1 MSEGREGIR
10 LQRFLAEAGI
20 ASRRKAEDLIREG
33 RVEVNGEVAR
43 VGAVVDPDRDRVR
56 VDGETVHR
64 PAVRLY
70 LVMNKPRGVICAAFD
85 PQRRPTVTSLLP
97 RLPARVHSVG
107 RLDFH
112 SEGVLI
118 FTNDGD
124 LSRALAHP
132 SSQVPRVYHV
142 KVQGRVPE
150 AALSRLRRGVSLDR
164 SGRPAG
170 PRGGLARCASCKV
183 LRRSRPRPEPGRDR
197 THPGGNTWVEVTL
210 TEGRYREVRRMFEA
224 LRLTVLRL
232 RRVRFGPVSLGD
244 LKPGRC
250 RPLAEAEV
258 AALRACVVG
267 RGPVDIPS
275 RDR

>member
-1 MSEGREGIR
+1 MSEGREGLR
-10 LQRFLAEAGI
+10 LQRFLAEAGV
-20 ASRRKAEDLIREG
+20 ASRRRAEDLIREG
-33 RVEVNGEVAR
+33 RVEVNGEVAGI
-43 VGAVVDPDRDRVR
+43 GAVVDPDRDRVR

-64 PAVRLY
+64 PGVRLT
-70 LVMNKPRGVICAAFD
+70 LVMNKPRGVICSASD
-85 PQRRPTVTSLLP
+85 PQRRPTAFSLLP

-107 RLDFH
+107 RLDFQ

-132 SSQVPRVYHV
+132 SSEVPRVYHV
-142 KVQGRVPE
+142 KVQGRVSE
-150 AALSRLRRGVSLDR
+150 AALSRLRRGVRL
-164 SGRPAG
+164 SGPSSHS
-170 PRGGLARCASCKV
+170 RGGLARCVSCKV

-197 THPGGNTWVEVTL
+197 TAPGGNTWVEVTL

-244 LKPGRC
+244 LEPGRC
-250 RPLAEAEV
+250 RPLTEREV
-258 AALRACVVG
+258 AALRACVA
-267 RGPVDIPS
+267 
-275 RDR
+275 DRESS